1 MKRYWT
7 LFLMLWMGL
16 SGLAYAAKPPP
27 KNPPAAAP
35 EIYSVKI
42 DYSTLMLL
50 VEGVNLDTASATV
63 TLGGADTALN
73 PASSDNLL
81 MLETTPEVAA
91 AVDEPGNYVIA
102 LTTDAGS
109 ISLSIF
115 IPFGLVYLPPGE
127 GPCPCES
134 DWDHFASLA
143 SPAGY
148 NGQEPYCII
157 DSGVSDYVT
166 VQFLDAAVSN
176 YWVLRTQWTGSG
188 GFCEQYLD
196 GPRRALSSEDEYN
209 ACAAYL
215 RTNYVDVYPSPIGG
229 TDCLF

>member
-7 LFLMLWMGL
+7 LFLVLFVGF
-16 SGLAYAAKPPP
+16 SGLAYAAKPQP
-27 KNPPAAAP
+27 NPPANAP

-42 DYSTLMLL
+42 DYSTLMIL
-50 VEGVNLDTASATV
+50 VEGINLDAADATA
-63 TLGGADTALN
+63 TLGGANATLN
-73 PASSDNLL
+73 PGSTDNLL
-81 MLETTPEVAA
+81 LLETTADVAT
-91 AVDEPGNYVIA
+91 AVDGPGNYVLA
-102 LTTDAGS
+102 LTTGAGS
-109 ISLSIF
+109 INLSIF

-127 GPCPCES
+127 GPCPCEG
-134 DWDHFASLA
+134 DWDHFAGLA

-166 VQFLDAAVSN
+166 VQFWDTEVGN
-176 YWVLRTQWTGSG
+176 YWVLRTQWTGST

-196 GPRRALSSEDEYN
+196 GPRRELSSEDEYN